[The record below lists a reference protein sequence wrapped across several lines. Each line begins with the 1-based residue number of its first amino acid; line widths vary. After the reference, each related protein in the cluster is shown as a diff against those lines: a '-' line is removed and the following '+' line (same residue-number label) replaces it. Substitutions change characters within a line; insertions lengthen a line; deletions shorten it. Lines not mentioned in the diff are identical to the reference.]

1 MLIIN
6 IQKASDSI
14 ELDYLKASLKAFN
27 LGPESIKIW
36 IGSLQFKI
44 RESTFHAGSNFEL
57 RLNQIQKALN
67 LKSTG
72 FGKKKKDLMKS
83 AHKRGNTASMPM

>member
-36 IGSLQFKI
+36 IGALQFKI
-44 RESTFHAGSNFEL
+44 RETTFHAGSNF
-57 RLNQIQKALN
+57 RIKIKPDT
-67 LKSTG
+67 KSVKSQEYR
-72 FGKKKKDLMKS
+72 FWKKKDLMKS